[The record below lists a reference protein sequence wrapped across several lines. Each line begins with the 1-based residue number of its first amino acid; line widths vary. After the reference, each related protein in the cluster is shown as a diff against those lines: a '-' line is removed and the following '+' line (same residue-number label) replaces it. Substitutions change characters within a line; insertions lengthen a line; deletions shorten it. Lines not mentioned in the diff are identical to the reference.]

1 MIDKSGMH
9 KIYDKWPEIANESF
23 NIDLEHIDFKDID
36 HIIFSGMGG
45 SGALGDV
52 FSSILS
58 KKNLHVSVIKGYL
71 LPKTVDSNTL
81 VVTTSVSGDTQE
93 TLSVLNSTIK
103 LDCKVIA
110 FSSGGKM
117 QDFCLKNRIEYRKIE
132 QKHSPRASFTS
143 FLYSMLKILENNIPI
158 EKNEIKESINELK
171 KTRNNIFSGN
181 LTDTNQSLTLAR
193 EITEIPMIY
202 FPWGLQASAIRLK
215 NSLQE
220 NSKIHAITEDIIEA
234 CHNGI
239 VSWETTSNIK
249 PILIQ
254 GMDDY
259 IKTKERWE
267 ILKKYF
273 NEKNIEYIEI
283 KSIKG
288 NILSKL
294 INLMYLFDYSSI
306 YKAVLTNI
314 DPTPVTSIDYV
325 KRWLEK

>member
-1 MIDKSGMH
+1 
-9 KIYDKWPEIANESF
+9 
-23 NIDLEHIDFKDID
+23 
-36 HIIFSGMGG
+36 
-45 SGALGDV
+45 
-52 FSSILS
+52 
-58 KKNLHVSVIKGYL
+58 
-71 LPKTVDSNTL
+71 
-81 VVTTSVSGDTQE
+81 
-93 TLSVLNSTIK
+93 VLNSTIK